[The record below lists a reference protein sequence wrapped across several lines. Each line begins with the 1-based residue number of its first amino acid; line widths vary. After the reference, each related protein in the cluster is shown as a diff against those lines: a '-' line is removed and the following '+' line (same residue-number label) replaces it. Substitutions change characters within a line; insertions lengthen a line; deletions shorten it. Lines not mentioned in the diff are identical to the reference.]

1 MREAICEWHVT
12 FTTCA
17 RLHVNALAGNGLSL
31 VVSIAFYFLR
41 SDLVV
46 APWNL
51 SFAAWNTEPE
61 TTVGC
66 ARP

>member
-1 MREAICEWHVT
+1 MSY
-12 FTTCA
+12 A
-17 RLHVNALAGNGLSL
+17 RDASSLVCPLAGNGLSE
-31 VVSIAFYFLR
+31 VVSIPFSFLR

-51 SFAAWNTEPE
+51 SLAAWNTEPE